1 MRNQRYTI
9 ARTQAMRLASW
20 MIMLVLLLATPSTL
34 LAQTPDNGT
43 PAFPFDS
50 PLPLPLVTPLPTPTE
65 TVTPTP
71 TATLTPTPTPTQ
83 DLSDAVLQVS
93 PLRVAPDDR
102 PLDNTGALGWLVA
115 ALALV
120 LAGAVLMAIK
130 K

>member
-1 MRNQRYTI
+1 MPTQCHAAFGAKAKQL
-9 ARTQAMRLASW
+9 ARW
-20 MIMLVLLLATPSTL
+20 MIVLALLLAAPSTL
-34 LAQTPDNGT
+34 LAQAPDNGT

-50 PLPLPLVTPLPTPTE
+50 PLVTPLPTPTE

-83 DLSDAVLQVS
+83 DLSSAVLQVS

>member
-1 MRNQRYTI
+1 MPTQRRVAFGAKAKLLARWVI
-9 ARTQAMRLASW
+9 ALA
-20 MIMLVLLLATPSTL
+20 LLLATPSTL

-50 PLPLPLVTPLPTPTE
+50 PLPLPLITPLPTPTE

-71 TATLTPTPTPTQ
+71 TTTLTPTPTPTQ
-83 DLSDAVLQVS
+83 DLSSAVLQVS